1 MIRKTWWARLLRIA
15 AVVLMSLASAFT
27 LLGGVGT
34 ACVALNPTGFG
45 GSFTGIAPFQWLWL
59 VFVLVGIAVGIMGV
73 RAVILLVRG
82 KKNAFSYS
90 LVALILG
97 IVLNA
102 VHVYA
107 SRTLR
112 GSSMPVDSV
121 LYTNL
126 VTLLFFLLIRLPG
139 IWKGVDF
146 HNSSNE
152 DKISG
157 QASAIALGASGLLT
171 LTIQWLVASS
181 HTVNGIN
188 YADVWQNSLTL
199 IGLALII
206 GGIAT
211 AICTGLIWTGHRSMA
226 DPSK

>member
-1 MIRKTWWARLLRIA
+1 
-15 AVVLMSLASAFT
+15 
-27 LLGGVGT
+27 
-34 ACVALNPTGFG
+34 
-45 GSFTGIAPFQWLWL
+45 
-59 VFVLVGIAVGIMGV
+59 VGIMGV
-73 RAVILLVRG
+73 RATVLLVKG
-82 KKNAFSYS
+82 KSHAYRYS
-90 LVALILG
+90 LIALILG
-97 IVLNA
+97 VVLNA
-102 VHVYA
+102 IHVYA

-112 GSSMPVDSV
+112 GSSMPVDAV

-126 VTLLFFLLIRLPG
+126 VTLLFFLLIRLPR

-146 HNSSNE
+146 HNSPNE

-157 QASAIALGASGLLT
+157 QASAIALVTSGLLT
-171 LTIQWLVASS
+171 LTIQWLVVSS

-188 YADVWQNSLTL
+188 YADVWHNSLTL

-226 DPSK
+226 DPGK